1 MEAIGSPA
9 LGDGPA
15 RPWLPGR
22 RAEFA
27 ALAARIRSVGPAPSR
42 TSPGGGALVI
52 QGAPGSGKSTL
63 LRAARGFAAD
73 AGLLVLATSGTPCPA
88 APPYAALRELLR
100 PLMGAAGALPAAQ
113 RTALLT
119 AFGEPAG
126 PVPGPH
132 LVALAALHLLGE
144 CAVGRPVFAAVDDL
158 TWLDEPSFEAFAFLA
173 RRVGDDSVLLCA
185 TARSGPGERP
195 PPAGSERLDLTAL
208 GPAAAREI
216 LAVTATGLTP
226 AQRRRVLA
234 AAGGNLLAL
243 AELPSFH
250 RGVEDGDQQRW
261 DSPTPLPE
269 RLEQVFAARLEGLSP
284 PARDVVLVAA
294 VAGTGRVL
302 EILAAASA
310 LGGGVPVS
318 AGDLGRAVDAGL
330 LCVEEDRVRLRH
342 TAARAGTFRAEP
354 RSRRRAAHAALAGVF
369 ADPYR
374 ARWHRA
380 LAVEGFDDA
389 VADELAAAH
398 RIPLDR
404 GSAALAV
411 RTLEQAAR
419 LTSSPARRDRRLLLA
434 ADHSARAS
442 RPDLVHRLLSAL
454 TATTLDERECAWAA
468 WLGERAR
475 VHGEGDAATPP
486 RRCGRTGPGP
496 ERDDRA
502 RTARPPGLT
511 PDGTRDDDTV
521 LRLCAMAELVARVRD
536 VPLADGDLSTADQN
550 LSLADGDLSTA
561 DQDLS
566 LALDLLLAA
575 ALRCRHAEAGAPVR
589 EHLVAL
595 ATPLRGPACEPRLT
609 ATLALAQPVRQ
620 AAYVLGQLGDD
631 RSALTKNVTDAEGL
645 CLLGSAAHAVGDPVA
660 AGDFLDRAES
670 GLRAQGRLDLLPP
683 VLATQVRVRLDVGDW
698 HRAAE
703 AADEVSRIAVETG
716 QPADTAAALVDDA
729 LASALRGD
737 DRAALRLAGR
747 AEGACSG
754 RDAGLAVRVGLARG
768 IAACVAGR
776 HGDAYEVLRGL
787 FPKDDGS
794 EDAGPEGQGLNRD
807 RDRGLRAGHVGPD
820 SESPGP
826 DGGAACLESVG
837 AVGFLADAAVRAA
850 RRDDAARV
858 LASLARRTA
867 RSPAP
872 LVRVHLR
879 YAAAVLADDVE
890 AETLFRR
897 ALGENLARWPWPRAR
912 AELAYGGWLAR
923 RHRSAEARPLLRS
936 ARVAFDRI
944 GARPWSA
951 AACEELALA
960 GGRTATPD
968 RGAASRP
975 HLAAARALSPLEAH
989 IARLA
994 GQGLTDREVGAEL
1007 FLSPRAVAAHV
1018 DRVLTKLAL
1027 ASRDELAT
1035 APAAPLG

>member
-22 RAEFA
+22 RAELA

-52 QGAPGSGKSTL
+52 RGAPGSGKSTL

-88 APPYAALRELLR
+88 SPPYAALRELLR
-100 PLMGAAGALPAAQ
+100 PLMGAAGALPVAQ

-126 PVPGPH
+126 PAPGPH
-132 LVALAALHLLGE
+132 LVALAALHLLSE
-144 CAVGRPVFAAVDDL
+144 CAVGRPVFAAIDDL
-158 TWLDEPSFEAFAFLA
+158 TWLDEPSFEAFGFLA
-173 RRVGDDSVLLCA
+173 RRVGDDPVLLCA

-195 PPAGSERLDLTAL
+195 PPAGPERLDLTAL

-243 AELPSFH
+243 AELPSSY
-250 RGVEDGDQQRW
+250 RGIEHGDQQWW

-294 VAGTGRVL
+294 VAGVGRVL
-302 EILAAASA
+302 EVLAAASA

-330 LCVEEDRVRLRH
+330 LRVEEDRVRLRH

-354 RSRRRAAHAALAGVF
+354 RPRRRAAHAALAGVF
-369 ADPYR
+369 AADPYR
-374 ARWHRA
+374 ASWHRA

-398 RIPLDR
+398 QIPLDR
-404 GSAALAV
+404 GSAALTV

-442 RPDLVHRLLSAL
+442 RPDLVHRPLSAL
-454 TATTLDERECAWAA
+454 TATTLDEREQAWAA

-475 VHGEGDAATPP
+475 EHGEGDAATSP

-502 RTARPPGLT
+502 RTARPPGRT

-521 LRLCAMAELVARVRD
+521 LRLCAMAERVACARD
-536 VPLADGDLSTADQN
+536 FP
-550 LSLADGDLSTA
+550 LADGDLSTA

-566 LALDLLLAA
+566 LAFDLLLAA
-575 ALRCRHAEAGAPVR
+575 ALRCRRAEADAPVR
-589 EHLVAL
+589 ERLVAL
-595 ATPLRGPACEPRLT
+595 ATSLRGPACEPRLT

-620 AAYVLGQLGDD
+620 AAYVLGQLGGT
-631 RSALTKNVTDAEGL
+631 RSALTRNVTDAERL

-670 GLRAQGRLDLLPP
+670 GLRARGRLDLLPP
-683 VLATQVRVRLDVGDW
+683 VLATQVRARLDVGDW
-698 HRAAE
+698 HRAAQ
-703 AADEVSRIAVETG
+703 AADEVRRIAVETG
-716 QPADTAAALVDDA
+716 QPADTAGTLVDDA

-737 DRAALRLAGR
+737 GRAALRLAGR
-747 AEGACSG
+747 AEGACSV

-768 IAACVAGR
+768 IAACAAGR
-776 HGDAYEVLRGL
+776 HGDAYDVLRGL
-787 FPKDDGS
+787 FP
-794 EDAGPEGQGLNRD
+794 EDEDLDCEGPD
-807 RDRGLRAGHVGPD
+807 CDRGPLAGEGGPD
-820 SESPGP
+820 SQSPEP
-826 DGGAACLESVG
+826 DGGAVCLERLG
-837 AVGFLADAAVRAA
+837 AIGFLADAAVRAA
-850 RRDDAARV
+850 RRGDAARV

-951 AACEELALA
+951 AAREELALA
-960 GGRTATPD
+960 GGRTVTPD
-968 RGAASRP
+968 SAAASRP

-1027 ASRDELAT
+1027 ASRDQLAT
-1035 APAAPLG
+1035 ALDAPLG